1 MLMMFE
7 DEVVDMD
14 QPPVTYAPVGCTR
27 TGVVPDG
34 FDELRRSRRVGSG
47 RADFGRAADALMTW
61 QMHRRAGIAVMASHA
76 RVETGAVANLCLGVG
91 RLGLRAP
98 VRVVDVVDEPTRR
111 GFAYGTLPGHPE
123 SGEESFVVELGETG
137 DVTLTITVHVD
148 DRAGRPYDAD
158 VVHEHLERAVQRGC
172 LFDDRFA
179 VIGL

>member
-27 TGVVPDG
+27 TGMVPDG
-34 FDELRRSRRVGSG
+34 LDELRRSRRVGSG
-47 RADFGRAADALMTW
+47 RDGFERAADALLPW

-76 RVETGAVANLCLGVG
+76 RVETGAVAELRLGVG
-91 RLGLRAP
+91 RLGVRAP

-137 DVTLTITVHVD
+137 DVTLAITAVSRPASRLARLAGQVGRRVQSRITGRYLSSLAD
-148 DRAGRPYDAD
+148 DEG
-158 VVHEHLERAVQRGC
+158 
-172 LFDDRFA
+172 
-179 VIGL
+179 